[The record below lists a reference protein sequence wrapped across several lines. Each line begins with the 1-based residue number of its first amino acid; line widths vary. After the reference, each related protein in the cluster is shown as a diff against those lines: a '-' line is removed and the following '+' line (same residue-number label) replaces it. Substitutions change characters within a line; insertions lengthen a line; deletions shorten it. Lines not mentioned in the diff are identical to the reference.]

1 MRNLE
6 TFGERIRR
14 RRSELGIGL
23 RDAARQAEI
32 SATFLS
38 RIETGADKAVPAEKV
53 IRRLADIL
61 QDDFDA
67 LMALAGRISREV
79 ADYVKADPGMPEF
92 LRRAKEQNVS
102 AEELMALLD
111 KEQGKKGKV

>member
-1 MRNLE
+1 MSNLE

-38 RIETGADKAVPAEKV
+38 RIETGAEKAVPAEKV
-53 IRRLADIL
+53 IRRFADIL

-67 LMALAGRISREV
+67 LMALAGRIPRDV
-79 ADYVKADPGMPEF
+79 TDYVKADPGMPEF
-92 LRRAKEQNVS
+92 LRRAIGGANPVR
-102 AEELMALLD
+102 AD
-111 KEQGKKGKV
+111 